1 MTTPKSLVTYEAVA
15 AACEAITASGS
26 RPSVRGI
33 IAHLGGGSPNSVLDY
48 QRQWKAGRPVVKASD
63 IQIDPRI
70 GQIIAEQISAAV
82 TASRADIEGQLFVAE
97 QDAEVVSKSC
107 TEAEARVTA
116 LESELEL
123 AKGQIQSQSG
133 QIDHLKTAAEQV
145 KADAAEQVKIA
156 EARSTAAVLKAEE
169 ETLRERAAAE
179 VTRMALA
186 KAELRLEA
194 MPRIEAEIVTVRAEL
209 LLAQKQASEQHE
221 AAAVATARLELEVAQ
236 RKVFEIQLS
245 ESVRQREEA
254 AKRAT
259 SNAEQLSDA
268 KVLAQANQ
276 SRLDAAEQMIVR
288 LTEEVATANKSA
300 AEAIQDAKKSGEE
313 AAELRGH
320 VNADKAKKVESVEKN
335 K

>member
-15 AACEAITASGS
+15 AACEAITVSGN

-33 IAHLGGGSPNSVLDY
+33 IAHLGGGSPNAVLDY

-97 QDAEVVSKSC
+97 QDAEVVGKSC
-107 TEAEARVTA
+107 TEAEARATT
-116 LESELEL
+116 LEGELEL
-123 AKGQIQSQSG
+123 AKGQIQSQAG

-145 KADAAEQVKIA
+145 KSDAAEQVKNA
-156 EARSTAAVLKAEE
+156 EARSAAAVLKAEE

-194 MPRIEAEIVTVRAEL
+194 MPRIEAEIATVRAEL
-209 LLAQKQASEQHE
+209 LLAQKQAAEQHE

-236 RKVFEIQLS
+236 RKVFEIQLT
-245 ESVRQREEA
+245 EVVKQREEA

-259 SNAEQLSDA
+259 ASAEQLSDA
-268 KVLAQANQ
+268 KVSVQASQ
-276 SRLDAAEQMIVR
+276 SRLDAAEQMIAQ
-288 LTEEVATANKSA
+288 LTEQVVTANKSA
-300 AEAIQDAKKSGEE
+300 AEAIQDAKKAGEE

-320 VNADKAKKVESVEKN
+320 VKSVEKT

>member
-15 AACEAITASGS
+15 AACEAIAVSGN
-26 RPSVRGI
+26 RPSVRSI

-48 QRQWKAGRPVVKASD
+48 QRQWKAGRPVVKATD

-82 TASRADIEGQLFVAE
+82 TTSRADIEGQLFEAE
-97 QDAEVVSKSC
+97 QDAEIVSKAGK
-107 TEAEARVTA
+107 EAEERVTA

-123 AKGQIQSQSG
+123 AKAQIQSQVG

-145 KADAAEQVKIA
+145 KTDAAEQVKNA
-156 EARSTAAVLKAEE
+156 EARSAAAVLKAEE

-194 MPRIEAEIVTVRAEL
+194 MPRIEAEIATVRSEL
-209 LLAQKQASEQHE
+209 LLAQKQAAEQHE

-236 RKVFEIQLS
+236 RKVFETQLA
-245 ESVRQREEA
+245 EAVKQREEA

-259 SNAEQLSDA
+259 ASAEQLSDA
-268 KVLAQANQ
+268 KVSVQVSQ
-276 SRLDAAEQMIVR
+276 SHLDAAEQMIVR
-288 LTEEVATANKSA
+288 LTEQVVTANKSA
-300 AEAIQDAKKSGEE
+300 AEAIQDAKKAGEE
-313 AAELRGH
+313 AAELRGQ
-320 VNADKAKKVESVEKN
+320 VKSVEKN

>member
-107 TEAEARVTA
+107 TEAEARATA

-123 AKGQIQSQSG
+123 AKGQIQSQAG

-156 EARSTAAVLKAEE
+156 EARSAAAVLKAEE

-194 MPRIEAEIVTVRAEL
+194 MPRIEAEIATVRAEL
-209 LLAQKQASEQHE
+209 LLAQKQAFEQHE

-245 ESVRQREEA
+245 ESVKQREEA
-254 AKRAT
+254 AKCAT
-259 SNAEQLSDA
+259 SSAEQLSDA

-288 LTEEVATANKSA
+288 LTEEVETANKSA

-313 AAELRGH
+313 AASCLCCSG
-320 VNADKAKKVESVEKN
+320 NSDMPS
-335 K
+335 

>member
-15 AACEAITASGS
+15 AACEAITVSGN
-26 RPSVRGI
+26 RPSVRSI

-48 QRQWKAGRPVVKASD
+48 QRQWKAGRPVVKATD

-82 TASRADIEGQLFVAE
+82 TTSRADIEGQLFEAE
-97 QDAEVVSKSC
+97 QDAEIVSKAGK
-107 TEAEARVTA
+107 EAEERVTA

-123 AKGQIQSQSG
+123 SKAQIQSQVG

-145 KADAAEQVKIA
+145 KTDAAEQVKNA
-156 EARSTAAVLKAEE
+156 EARSAAAVLKAEE

-194 MPRIEAEIVTVRAEL
+194 MPRIESEIATVRAEL
-209 LLAQKQASEQHE
+209 LLAQKQAAEQHE

-236 RKVFEIQLS
+236 RKAFEIQLA
-245 ESVRQREEA
+245 EAVNQREET
-254 AKRAT
+254 AKRAIAT
-259 SNAEQLSDA
+259 AEQLSDA
-268 KVLAQANQ
+268 KVLVQASQ
-276 SRLDAAEQMIVR
+276 SRLDAAEHMIAR
-288 LTEEVATANKSA
+288 LTDQVATANKSA
-300 AEAIQDAKKSGEE
+300 AEAIQEAKKAGEE
-313 AAELRGH
+313 AAELRGQ
-320 VNADKAKKVESVEKN
+320 VNADKAKKVE
-335 K
+335 